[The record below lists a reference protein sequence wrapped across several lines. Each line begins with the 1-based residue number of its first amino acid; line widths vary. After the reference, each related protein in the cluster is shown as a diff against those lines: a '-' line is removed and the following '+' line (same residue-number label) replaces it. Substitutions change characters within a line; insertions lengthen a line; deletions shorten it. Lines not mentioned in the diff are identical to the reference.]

1 MKMLLEFKIPWH
13 STDSSDRGLKDELFQ
28 ELNKKHVLF
37 GKEVHP
43 IARRQDCDEVLFEVI
58 NSDYKYAIVHLTWRM
73 KEEPNPAFPGTQLI
87 KDEAELKQVIETQIA
102 EWQELE
108 NLPLNETGAF
118 VSGMKRII
126 IIGASSGI
134 GKKMASILALQGN
147 LVAITGRRNKLL
159 EELRRSFSG
168 RIITSCFDIT
178 KDNNPQHLESLVKR
192 LGGLDILVISAGT
205 GEPSK
210 KLSWEIDKATV
221 DTNVNGFIEIANWA
235 FNYFARQDH
244 GQLVTISSIA
254 AIRGGSW
261 APAYNASKA
270 FQSSYFEGLSVKAKK
285 MQKNVSV
292 TCIEPGFVDT
302 KMAKS
307 DGIFWLVPV
316 DKAAKQIIRAIEKK
330 KRKVY
335 ISRRWWII
343 AKLLKYA
350 PFWLYRK
357 IG

>member
-1 MKMLLEFKIPWH
+1 MA
-13 STDSSDRGLKDELFQ
+13 ELYA
-28 ELNKKHVLF
+28 EKKHRIGISGRRMELLQQIKYQFPQLIEYECFDVT
-37 GKEVHP
+37 GKEN
-43 IARRQDCDEVLFEVI
+43 I
-58 NSDYKYAIVHLTWRM
+58 SHLNT
-73 KEEPNPAFPGTQLI
+73 
-87 KDEAELKQVIETQIA
+87 
-102 EWQELE
+102 
-108 NLPLNETGAF
+108 
-118 VSGMKRII
+118 
-126 IIGASSGI
+126 
-134 GKKMASILALQGN
+134 
-147 LVAITGRRNKLL
+147 LVNKL
-159 EELRRSFSG
+159 
-168 RIITSCFDIT
+168 
-178 KDNNPQHLESLVKR
+178 
-192 LGGLDILVISAGT
+192 GGMDILVISAGT

-210 KLSWEIDKATV
+210 ELSWEIDKRTV
-221 DTNVNGFIEIANWA
+221 DTNVNGFIEIANWG
-235 FNYFARQDH
+235 FNYFLKQNH

-254 AIRGGSW
+254 ALRGGSW

-270 FQSSYFEGLSVKAKK
+270 FQSSYFEGLSIKAKK
-285 MQKNVSV
+285 MQKNISV

-343 AKLLKYA
+343 AKLMKWA